1 MGVDLLETRY
11 ITVKDK
17 NRNLIAV
24 FSNDSAC
31 NSDEVAVNLMI
42 APTINLVSNG
52 ESTLSFQMLSRSEKW
67 QQIKNP
73 ENIYECNGREYTPL
87 NAHSIVYS
95 GDIVNVTL
103 VETWYLLEKK
113 YVQAY
118 NVDTNIEA
126 IDDHTVKI
134 LPKSTETLFVNGKSY
149 SDSEVKD
156 SRGETMPRG
165 SAGYALWAILR
176 DSGWS
181 LGVCDVIDPQFSTAN
196 DWGCFNVETDM
207 KDVLYNI
214 EFIQEQYGG
223 ILVWDSMNKTVSLRS
238 ESVSGS
244 DFNTWKGYSIR
255 KGKNLQENP
264 TITWDND
271 LTTRLYVLGQNNLN
285 IKKVNDQMGYVE
297 DHSYTDAVYVGY
309 SQNQNIYDTTASE
322 DDDSDKAEY
331 EQSASVNGQKALL
344 YWGKEQVKKYAKPRK
359 SVSYSVV
366 DIRGNTEAEF
376 YEDFDINDI
385 AKAYYVDSDT
395 GEEVDEELRIQH
407 LQYNYFFPSTDSTI
421 EVGDKIANEVE
432 IIHEIYKTQ
441 KYENVKS
448 NALKEIATTAIKTVA
463 SSVISV
469 ILSTLAKAA
478 WAAIQAWVKAGCPLP
493 IALALAET
501 YDDGAST
508 RDSTPSYDV
517 DSLFDYIYQ
526 ATQALQENASG
537 TTSQVQSL
545 NSATSLMQLNA
556 SATDDDVTELLA
568 YVNEKIGDLGTNEDG
583 TPKTVK
589 QYIDEKIAELSA
601 K

>member
-1 MGVDLLETRY
+1 METRE

-17 NRNLIAV
+17 NGNRIAV
-24 FSNDSAC
+24 FTNTSAC
-31 NSDEVAVNLMI
+31 NSDEVAENLMI

-52 ESTLSFQMLSRSEKW
+52 ESTLSFQMLARSEKW

-87 NAHSIVYS
+87 NAHSIVYN
-95 GDIVNVTL
+95 GDVVNVTL

-118 NVDTNIEA
+118 NVDTDIES
-126 IDDHTVKI
+126 IDEHTVKL
-134 LPKSTETLFVNGKSY
+134 LPKSTETLFVNGKAY
-149 SDSEVKD
+149 SDSAVTDARGVKQ
-156 SRGETMPRG
+156 PRG

-181 LGVCDVIDPQFSTAN
+181 LGVCDVIDPQFNTAN

-214 EFIQEQYGG
+214 QFVQQQYGG
-223 ILVWDSMNKTVSLRS
+223 ILVWDSKNKTVSLRS

-255 KGKNLQENP
+255 KGKNLQETP

-271 LTTRLYVLGQNNLN
+271 LITRLYVLGQDNLN
-285 IKKVNDQMGYVE
+285 IKKVNNQMGYVE

-309 SQNQNIYDTTASE
+309 KQNQNIYGTSTSE
-322 DDDSDKAEY
+322 DDDSDQAEY
-331 EQSASVNGQKALL
+331 EKAAGVDGQRALL
-344 YWGKEQVKKYAKPRK
+344 YWGQEQVKKYAKPRK
-359 SVSYSVV
+359 SVSYNVV

-385 AKAYYVDSDT
+385 VKAYYVDSDT
-395 GEEVDEELRIQH
+395 GEEVEEELRIQH
-407 LQYNYFFPSTDSTI
+407 LQYNYFFPSTDSVI

-432 IIHEIYKTQ
+432 IFHEIYKTQ
-441 KYENVKS
+441 KYETVKS
-448 NALKEIATTAIKTVA
+448 NALKQVATAAFTVIASEAVK
-463 SSVISV
+463 V
-469 ILSTLAKAA
+469 ILSGVAKLA
-478 WAAIQAWVKAGCPLP
+478 WAAIQAWVQAGCPLP
-493 IALALAET
+493 IVLALSESNEP
-501 YDDGAST
+501 ST
-508 RDSTPSYDV
+508 RDSIPTYDL

-537 TTSQVQSL
+537 TTVQVANL

-568 YVNEKIGDLGTNEDG
+568 YVNERIGDLGTNADG
-583 TPKTVK
+583 TQKTVK
-589 QYIDEKIAELSA
+589 QYVDEKIAEISA

>member
-1 MGVDLLETRY
+1 MWGDLLESRQ

-17 NRNLIAV
+17 NGNLIAV

-31 NSDEVAVNLMI
+31 NADEVSVNLMI

-52 ESTLSFQMLSRSEKW
+52 ESTLSFQMLSASEKW
-67 QQIKNP
+67 QQIKDP
-73 ENIYECNGREYTPL
+73 ENIYECNGREYTAL
-87 NAHSIVYS
+87 NAHSVVYS
-95 GDIVNVTL
+95 GSVVNVTL

-118 NVDTNIEA
+118 NVDTDIEA
-126 IDDHTVKI
+126 IDEHTVKI

-149 SDSEVKD
+149 SDSDVKD

-181 LGVCDVIDPQFSTAN
+181 LGVCDVIDHEFSTAN
-196 DWGCFNVETDM
+196 DWGCFNIETDM

-214 EFIQEQYGG
+214 QFVQEQYGG
-223 ILVWDSMNKTVSLRS
+223 ILVWDSKSKTVSLRS

-244 DFNTWKGYSIR
+244 DFNTWKGYSVR

-271 LTTRLYVLGQNNLN
+271 LTTRLYVLGQDNLN
-285 IKKVNDQMGYVE
+285 IKKVNNQMGYVE

-309 SQNQNIYDTTASE
+309 SQNQNIYDTSSSE
-322 DDDSDKAEY
+322 DEDSDQSEY
-331 EQSASVNGQKALL
+331 EQAAGVDGQTALL
-344 YWGKEQVKKYAKPRK
+344 YWGKEQVKKYARPRK

-366 DIRGNTEAEF
+366 DIRGNAEAEF

-385 AKAYYVDSDT
+385 VKAYYVDSET
-395 GEEVDEELRIQH
+395 GDEIEEDLRIQH

-441 KYENVKS
+441 KYESVKS

-463 SSVISV
+463 SSVVQV
-469 ILSTLAKAA
+469 ILSALAKAA
-478 WAAIQAWVKAGCPLP
+478 WAAIQAWVAAGCPLP
-493 IALALAET
+493 FALALAET
-501 YDDGAST
+501 YDNEPST
-508 RDSTPSYDV
+508 RASIPTYDL
-517 DSLFDYIYQ
+517 DSLIDNIYQ
-526 ATQALQENASG
+526 AVQALQVNASG
-537 TTSQVQSL
+537 TTGEVQSL

-568 YVNEKIGDLGTNEDG
+568 YVNELVGDLGTNEDG
-583 TPKTVK
+583 TQKTVK
-589 QYIDEKIAELSA
+589 QYVDEKIAEISS

>member
-1 MGVDLLETRY
+1 METRE

-17 NRNLIAV
+17 NGNRIAV
-24 FSNDSAC
+24 FTNTSAC

-67 QQIKNP
+67 QQIKDP

-126 IDDHTVKI
+126 IDEHTVKI
-134 LPKSTETLFVNGKSY
+134 LPKSTDPLFINGTSY
-149 SDSEVKD
+149 SDSSVKD

-165 SAGYALWAILR
+165 SAGYALWSVLKG
-176 DSGWS
+176 SGWS
-181 LGVCDVIDPQFSTAN
+181 LGICDVIDPEFDPSN
-196 DWGCFNVETDM
+196 DWGCFNIETDM
-207 KDVLYNI
+207 KDVLYNVQ
-214 EFIQEQYGG
+214 FIQQQYGG
-223 ILVWDSMNKTVSLRS
+223 ILVWDSVNQTVSLRS
-238 ESVSGS
+238 ESVSNS
-244 DFNTWKGYSIR
+244 DFNTWKGYSVF
-255 KGKNLQENP
+255 KGKNLQDNP

-271 LTTRLYVLGQNNLN
+271 LITRLYVLGQDNLN
-285 IKKVNDQMGYVE
+285 IKKVNNQMGYVE
-297 DHSYTDAVYVGY
+297 DHSYTDAIYIGY

-322 DDDSDKAEY
+322 DDDSDQSEY
-331 EQSASVNGQKALL
+331 EQAASVNGQKALL
-344 YWGKEQVKKYAKPRK
+344 YWGQEQVKKLSKPRK
-359 SVSYSVV
+359 SVSYSIV
-366 DIRGNTEAEF
+366 DIRGDSESEF

-385 AKAYYVDSDT
+385 VKAYYIDSDT
-395 GEEVDEELRIQH
+395 GEEISEELRIQH
-407 LQYNYFFPSTDSTI
+407 LQYNYFFPSTDSVI

-441 KYENVKS
+441 KYETVKS
-448 NALKEIATTAIKTVA
+448 NALKQVATAVVTEVA
-463 SSVISV
+463 SSALKVI
-469 ILSTLAKAA
+469 IAAFAKAA
-478 WAAIQAWVKAGCPLP
+478 WAFISNWVAMGCPLP
-493 IALALAET
+493 FAVALAET
-501 YDDGAST
+501 HSDTQPTPRSA
-508 RDSTPSYDV
+508 TPSDINGMVSDIYYAT
-517 DSLFDYIYQ
+517 DSLAKNAG
-526 ATQALQENASG
+526 ATTEEVQALNAS
-537 TTSQVQSL
+537 
-545 NSATSLMQLNA
+545 TSLMKLNA

-568 YVNEKIGDLGTNEDG
+568 YVNNLIGDLGTNEDG

-589 QYIDEKIAELSA
+589 QYVDEKIAELSA